1 MSSDID
7 KTIFF
12 PSPFSSAGYEPSSA
26 VGAFYQARVA
36 VQFPTIL
43 RTWIDLRTLFQQEL
57 SLFPSCFI
65 NDRFTKILVTVL
77 LFRRNKSLCLVDFT
91 CHSFVIDHRSD
102 VQLVRKYPPYWFC
115 QVILTKPILNK
126 VSLCK
131 SNSTI

>member
-1 MSSDID
+1 MRSAVLLTVAMIAVASVFNV
-7 KTIFF
+7 FF
-12 PSPFSSAGYEPSSA
+12 PSPFSSAGYELSSA

-102 VQLVRKYPPYWFC
+102 VQLVRKYPPY
-115 QVILTKPILNK
+115 
-126 VSLCK
+126 
-131 SNSTI
+131 